1 MAELLGI
8 PHAAYVCEI
17 RDVSRDKIM
26 VVSDMGDKYLYE
38 LELPALLT
46 VTRELNSPRLPTLKD
61 LLRAKRAKV
70 ETWTAEDLSDYISVD
85 QLGFQGSRTRVVKVV
100 IPTTEHRKGII
111 LKGEDAVEEIGELLL
126 KEVLRR

>member
-1 MAELLGI
+1 
-8 PHAAYVCEI
+8 
-17 RDVSRDKIM
+17 DKIT

-70 ETWTAEDLSDYISVD
+70 ETWTAEDLSDYISID

-111 LKGEDAVEEIGELLL
+111 LKGEDAVEEIGELLI